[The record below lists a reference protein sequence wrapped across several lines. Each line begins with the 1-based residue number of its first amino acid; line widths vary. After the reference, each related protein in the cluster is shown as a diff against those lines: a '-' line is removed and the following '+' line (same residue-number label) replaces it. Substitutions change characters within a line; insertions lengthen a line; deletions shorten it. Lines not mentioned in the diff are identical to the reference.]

1 VSRAALEQQM
11 EEMVEEQGGEGG
23 LLEEA
28 KTDKDKLTKASVTAR
43 LKEIRNDREA
53 ADERKVVQAFLA
65 LIEQETEAVAK
76 LKVAEDALMENV
88 VAKYAKLTE
97 DEIKPLVVD
106 DKWLATIGA
115 SVHGELDRMSQA
127 LTGRV
132 RQLADRYAT
141 PLPQLVEEV
150 AALTCRVE
158 AHLRKMGAL

>member
-1 VSRAALEQQM
+1 
-11 EEMVEEQGGEGG
+11 
-23 LLEEA
+23 
-28 KTDKDKLTKASVTAR
+28 
-43 LKEIRNDREA
+43 
-53 ADERKVVQAFLA
+53 
-65 LIEQETEAVAK
+65 
-76 LKVAEDALMENV
+76 
-88 VAKYAKLTE
+88 
-97 DEIKPLVVD
+97 VD